1 MIQQLVNGYLS
12 VFDNIPCNNP
22 DVAAEI
28 ETYKSDVNALG
39 EKHND
44 MMAFMAE
51 FNSSGLEAK
60 QTTLITKASQ
70 PAVNQTEE
78 QHGQIENAQQNL
90 PSVEEFLSQYN
101 AAYEA
106 VKKQGYRKNA
116 EKAYEDIFNV
126 KNRTDDLLEMNI
138 ILEQEK
144 LLWKIVSEDL
154 LDIYG
159 PIYEALDPNNKSFKK
174 QFNSLAEVARNSNC
188 DDQLSYNIEI
198 QNQINQK
205 RNYRFITE
213 MTVVLQFAKSLWDY
227 HLCKMKLRRWDEPEK
242 DLKALIS
249 QRRASKRFYAS
260 MKSIWGWDIDTI
272 LADPWKKLWTLVP
285 SPLDSLNRIKKT
297 QDIHNIEV
305 YKELLDE
312 ILSNKT
318 LEEIMLNEQTNVMSY
333 LLDSTADSVSSEYA
347 SIARNYNSKFV
358 YFQYEEKL
366 KGELNG
372 PDSVDIDH
380 GAFK

>member
-28 ETYKSDVNALG
+28 EAYKSDVNALG

-51 FNSSGLEAK
+51 FSSSGLEAK

-70 PAVNQTEE
+70 PPANQTEE
-78 QHGQIENAQQNL
+78 QHGQIEKAQQNL

-116 EKAYEDIFNV
+116 EKAYEEIFNV

-159 PIYEALDPNNKSFKK
+159 PIYEALDPNNRSFKQ
-174 QFNSLAEVARNSNC
+174 QFKSLAEVAKNSNC
-188 DDQLSYNIEI
+188 DDQLTYNIEI

-205 RNYRFITE
+205 YNYRFITE
-213 MTVVLQFAKSLWDY
+213 MTVVIQFAKALWDY
-227 HLCKMKLRRWDEPEK
+227 HLCKMRLRSWEEPEK

-249 QRRASKRFYAS
+249 QRKASKRFYES
-260 MKSIWGWDIDTI
+260 MKTTWGWDLDSI
-272 LADPWKKLWTLVP
+272 LADPWKKLWMLIPT
-285 SPLDSLNRIKKT
+285 PLDSLNRLKKT
-297 QDIHNIEV
+297 QDTHNLEV

-312 ILSNKT
+312 ILSDKT

-333 LLDSTADSVSSEYA
+333 LLDSTADTVVAEYA
-347 SIARNYNSKFV
+347 AIAKQYNSDFV

-366 KGELNG
+366 KGELNN
-372 PDSVDIDH
+372 PDSVEVDH
-380 GAFK
+380 GTFK